1 MPLIKS
7 KSKAA
12 LRKNVEA
19 EIHAGKKPDQAYA
32 IGKAVQRRAARKK
45 KGK

>member
-1 MPLIKS
+1 MPLLKS

-19 EIHAGKKPDQAYA
+19 EIHAGKPPKQAYA
-32 IGKAVQRRAARKK
+32 IGKAVQRRAARK
-45 KGK
+45 GKRK